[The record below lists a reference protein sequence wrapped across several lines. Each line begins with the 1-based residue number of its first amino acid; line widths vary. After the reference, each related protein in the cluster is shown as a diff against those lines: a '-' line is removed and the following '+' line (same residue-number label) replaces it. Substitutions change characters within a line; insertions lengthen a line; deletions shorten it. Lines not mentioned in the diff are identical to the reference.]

1 MILSSTKWNVKD
13 EILCGIKPYNKAT
26 IDRLLTAHVS
36 KDPSDFKI
44 KMGPRK
50 RHYFLAKF
58 VMTLHKWSKFFKQPM
73 RRFYSAVLQANRQ
86 NQRDLEKGHAN

>member
-50 RHYFLAKF
+50 RHYFLAM
-58 VMTLHKWSKFFKQPM
+58 VEILQTTNETLLFSGFI
-73 RRFYSAVLQANRQ
+73 S
-86 NQRDLEKGHAN
+86 